1 MREPRTAHPNHEQE
15 NEMGFNLKLYFEEL
29 DELLSDGSKT
39 EAEKLAAIAKHME
52 ESRQYARECGMVR

>member
-1 MREPRTAHPNHEQE
+1 
-15 NEMGFNLKLYFEEL
+15 MGFNLKMYFEEL

-52 ESRQYARECGMVR
+52 ESRKYARECGQLR